1 MKQIMPKDVKATDHQ
16 VKKGF
21 TGSLYRYNFLFGGG
35 REEDDD
41 NRFIFLFLCKEKAF
55 KFNFI
60 NFQSHSPIL
69 MFMTFLFEGRRF
81 CLV

>member
-1 MKQIMPKDVKATDHQ
+1 MSKQQIIKLRKALLGIHVDKIFFLEGEERR
-16 VKKGF
+16 VIIIESFSFSGKG
-21 TGSLYRYNFLFGGG
+21 
-35 REEDDD
+35 
-41 NRFIFLFLCKEKAF
+41 KAF

-69 MFMTFLFEGRRF
+69 IMTFLFEGRRF